1 MACIRRREAKT
12 AWAAAFMVQAG
23 ESAHAAMAAAHAR
36 DAARAVAATHEARTH
51 RAMRTMR
58 IDVAHGRMRIVRAI
72 AAGIEM
78 DLRLGGADG
87 AEYERDGGE

>member
-1 MACIRRREAKT
+1 M
-12 AWAAAFMVQAG
+12 
-23 ESAHAAMAAAHAR
+23 
-36 DAARAVAATHEARTH
+36 
-51 RAMRTMR
+51 RAMG

-87 AEYERDGGE
+87 AEDQRDGDE

>member
-1 MACIRRREAKT
+1 MACIRRKGAKT
-12 AWAAAFMVQAG
+12 AWAAAFVLQAG
-23 ESAHAAMAAAHAR
+23 ELTHAAVAAAHAR
-36 DAARAVAATHEARTH
+36 DAARAVAATHEAWTH
-51 RAMRTMR
+51 RAMRTMG

-87 AEYERDGGE
+87 AEYQRDGGE